1 MEKSVKPLLETAA
14 EAMTSEAVALEGRR
28 LKLARATE
36 AADKAAQAA
45 RRALAA
51 SRAKRGAPMWPRPP
65 KPRR

>member
-1 MEKSVKPLLETAA
+1 MEKSIKPLLETAT
-14 EAMTSEAVALEGRR
+14 EAMTSEVASLEGRR

-45 RRALAA
+45 RRALAV
-51 SRAKRGAPMWPRPP
+51 SRDKRAAPKWPRPL